1 MLNPNLLL
9 ARIELAGL
17 WAYFHKDW
25 LLQLRSL
32 IRPELP
38 PEYRLFVE
46 SEAILIAP
54 GERAAAT
61 TVLPDVSVAR
71 EKAVTGSTPA
81 RTEMT
86 ATAAVI
92 EVEETRETFNKYWL
106 VIRRTPENLVVA
118 SLEILS
124 PSNKGLG
131 NRFDQEKHL
140 RKRDS
145 LLEAGVNVLEIDA
158 LLRGQRMLPA
168 SLSDLT
174 RFERNA
180 WAAVHQDG
188 RRKLRGWGWNE
199 PDPLPIVTWVV
210 EGDLEVLV
218 DLPLALDQAREF
230 NRWDSL
236 VQSS

>member
-1 MLNPNLLL
+1 LLNSNLLL

-32 IRPELP
+32 IRPHLP

-46 SEAILIAP
+46 SEAIPIAP
-54 GERAAAT
+54 GERAAAA

-71 EKAVTGSTPA
+71 EKTVAGSTPA

-145 LLEAGVNVLEIDA
+145 LLEAGVNVLGNRR
-158 LLRGQRMLPA
+158 LA
-168 SLSDLT
+168 SGSAHT
-174 RFERNA
+174 ARPTVGF
-180 WAAVHQDG
+180 
-188 RRKLRGWGWNE
+188 
-199 PDPLPIVTWVV
+199 
-210 EGDLEVLV
+210 
-218 DLPLALDQAREF
+218 DQ
-230 NRWDSL
+230 
-236 VQSS
+236 V